1 MTDSSAAG
9 LCRLTVRTP
18 ERVVDLAVP
27 ASVPIADLLP
37 TLVTYG
43 GEGLEESGLDH
54 GGWVLQKLGGAPLD
68 EEGTAQSL
76 ELRDGEVLYL
86 RPRADRLPEVHFDDL
101 VDGIATTLRA
111 TGQAWNERY
120 TRITLRAVMVAVL
133 AAGLLAL
140 ALPGGDR
147 QLRAGLAAAAGV
159 LVLAGAASASR
170 AVGDAAAG
178 AALGVMAAP
187 YLALAG
193 ALLPTAASGSG
204 AAAPGEL
211 LGAQLL
217 AGSAAG
223 AGGAVL
229 AVAAVAAYVPLLTS
243 SAVVALAGVAW
254 GSLMLLMDIPAS
266 HAASLTAVL
275 AVVFGAMVP
284 ALSAR
289 LAGLRL
295 PALPTNADEL
305 QEGIDP
311 HDNELVVTRSAL
323 AEEWMTALF
332 GAAGLVCGGCLAGL
346 LLDRPGLPAL
356 ITAGVLALVL
366 LLHARGI
373 GAAPSRIAVLL
384 PGVGGLLFLAFATS
398 ARISPGLRPA
408 LVAVLLAVAAM
419 AAIASWTVPGRRMVP
434 YWGRAADLLHSIAAV
449 ALLPLALWVLGAFGA
464 LRAIGS

>member
-1 MTDSSAAG
+1 MTESPAAG

-18 ERVVDLAVP
+18 ERVLDLALPVT
-27 ASVPIADLLP
+27 VPIADLLP

-43 GEGLEESGLDH
+43 GDGLEESGLDH
-54 GGWVLQKLGGAPLD
+54 GGWVLQRLGAPPLD
-68 EEGTAQSL
+68 EEATVQSL
-76 ELRDGEVLYL
+76 ELRDGEVLHL
-86 RPRADRLPEVHFDDL
+86 RPRADQLPEVHFDDL
-101 VDGIATTLRA
+101 VDGIATSLGTR
-111 TGQAWNERY
+111 GHAWTERHS
-120 TRITLRAVMVAVL
+120 RIVLRAVMVAVL

-147 QLRAGLAAAAGV
+147 QVRAVLAAVAGL

-193 ALLPTAASGSG
+193 ALLPSGGHGAG
-204 AAAPGEL
+204 AAEHL
-211 LGAQLL
+211 LGAQVL

-254 GSLMLLMDIPAS
+254 GALMLLMDIPAS
-266 HAASLTAVL
+266 HAASMTAVL
-275 AVVFGAMVP
+275 AVVFGAMAP

-295 PALPTNADEL
+295 PPLPTNADEL
-305 QEGIDP
+305 QQGIDP
-311 HDNELVVTRSAL
+311 HDTELVAVRAAL
-323 AEEWMTALF
+323 AEEWLTALF
-332 GAAGLVCGGCLAGL
+332 AAAGLVCAGCLAGL
-346 LLDRPGLPAL
+346 LLDRPGPPAL

-373 GAAPSRIAVLL
+373 GGAWSRLAVLV
-384 PGVGGLLFLAFATS
+384 PGVGGGLLLAFVVA
-398 ARISPGLRPA
+398 AGASPGTRPA
-408 LVAVLLAVAAM
+408 LIGILLAVAAV
-419 AAIASWTVPGRRMVP
+419 AAIASWTVPGRRVVP
-434 YWGRAADLLHSIAAV
+434 YWGRAADLLHTLAAV
-449 ALLPLALWVLGAFGA
+449 ALLPLALWVLGVFGA
-464 LRAIGS
+464 LRGLGS

>member
-1 MTDSSAAG
+1 MTDTSAAG

-27 ASVPIADLLP
+27 AAVPIADLLP
-37 TLVTYG
+37 TLVGYG

-54 GGWVLQKLGGAPLD
+54 GGWVLQRLGGEPLD

-76 ELRDGEVLYL
+76 ELRDGDVLYL
-86 RPRADRLPEVHFDDL
+86 RPRADQLPEVHFDDL
-101 VDGIATTLRA
+101 VDGVTTSMRA
-111 TGQAWNERY
+111 HGSSWNERY
-120 TRITLRAVMVAVL
+120 SRVMLRAVMVALL

-140 ALPGGDR
+140 AMPGGDR
-147 QLRAGLAAAAGV
+147 QLRAGLAAAAGL

-193 ALLPTAASGSG
+193 ALLPTGGAAS
-204 AAAPGEL
+204 AASGEL
-211 LGAQLL
+211 LGARLL

-254 GSLMLLMDIPAS
+254 GSLMLLMEIPAS
-266 HAASLTAVL
+266 HAASMTAVL
-275 AVVFGAMVP
+275 AVVFGSAVP

-305 QEGIDP
+305 QQGIDP
-311 HDNELVVTRSAL
+311 HDNQLVVARAAL

-332 GAAGLVCGGCLAGL
+332 AAAGLVCGGCLAGL
-346 LLDRPGLPAL
+346 LLDSPRLPAL
-356 ITAGVLALVL
+356 ITAGVLAVLL

-373 GAAPSRIAVLL
+373 GGAWSRLAVLL
-384 PGVGGLLFLAFATS
+384 PGVGGWLLLAFVAS
-398 ARISPGLRPA
+398 ARVAPGLRPA
-408 LVAVLLAVAAM
+408 LVGLLLAVAAM
-419 AAIASWTVPGRRMVP
+419 TAIASWTVPGRRVVP
-434 YWGRAADLLHSIAAV
+434 YWGRAADLLHSVAAM
-449 ALLPLALWVLGAFGA
+449 ALLPLALWVLGVFGA
-464 LRAIGS
+464 VRAIGS